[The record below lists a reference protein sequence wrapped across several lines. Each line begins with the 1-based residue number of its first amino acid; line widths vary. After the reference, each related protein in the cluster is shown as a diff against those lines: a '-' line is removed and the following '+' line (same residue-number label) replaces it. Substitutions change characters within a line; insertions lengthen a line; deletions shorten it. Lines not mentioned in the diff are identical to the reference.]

1 MPIFLYVVVGVA
13 AGITSG
19 LLGVGGGII
28 IIPLLRYLFH
38 FTQHEAQG
46 TSLAILLLPIGL
58 PAVWKYYLEGYVKVP
73 VAAWIVVGFL
83 SGVYGGA
90 VLASDIPDALLRRL
104 FGIFLLLVALEMIFS
119 HR

>member
-1 MPIFLYVVVGVA
+1 MPILLYLLVGVA

-19 LLGVGGGII
+19 LLGVGGGIL

-46 TSLAILLLPIGL
+46 TSLAILLLPVGL
-58 PAVWKYYLEGYVKVP
+58 PAVWKYYIEGYVKVP
-73 VAAWIVVGFL
+73 VAGWVVVGFL
-83 SGVYGGA
+83 LGVYGGA
-90 VLASDIPDALLRRL
+90 ALASHIPDVLLRRL
-104 FGIFLLLVALEMIFS
+104 FGVFLLMVALEMIFS